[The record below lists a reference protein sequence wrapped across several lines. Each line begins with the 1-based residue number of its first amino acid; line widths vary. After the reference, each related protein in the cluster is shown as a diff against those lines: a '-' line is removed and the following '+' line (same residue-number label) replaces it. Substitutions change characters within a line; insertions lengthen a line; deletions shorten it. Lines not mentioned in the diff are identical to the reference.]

1 MAESKCE
8 KYLVH
13 NSGGFKPNVARRLS
27 RGWGRISE
35 ILAIVQEAPLGIKR
49 VEDGLLLRKS
59 LLKNATLFNSEACHG
74 LTKSQVK
81 AFEQL
86 DEAILKW
93 LTNSHSKIPKPALYL
108 T

>member
-35 ILAIVQEAPLGIKR
+35 ILAIIQEAPLDI
-49 VEDGLLLRKS
+49 
-59 LLKNATLFNSEACHG
+59 
-74 LTKSQVK
+74 
-81 AFEQL
+81 
-86 DEAILKW
+86 
-93 LTNSHSKIPKPALYL
+93 KIPHTGDIESLDRCGS
-108 T
+108 